1 MHEKAGQALPGFPL
15 RFVCSSIAA
24 LMVLLLAVEP
34 AANAADEAPKDSSLA
49 LTYHATEH
57 YRLGTDADAAT
68 VAEYK
73 LVLEACWPLFEAFFG
88 GAPRLKKDAKLDV
101 FFLTTQAGWQT
112 KMKEDGVGVPAGAGG
127 YYNPGNKTVYLWK
140 QPTLY
145 TTRQLLIHEA
155 MHQFHYLACC
165 NNVGPKD
172 VWYIEGIVEHMSRH
186 YWDGKKLTLGVI
198 PFCSLEDYP
207 RLALEAFS
215 HDGYDLNA
223 MVNSARESTRPEQW
237 ALVRYLML
245 ADEGKHAKNWA
256 KLCKKLDGGQS
267 AKNTFKSTIGDPNKL
282 QPQIR
287 KWLGTQ
293 QEPFVPVWNEW
304 QGQGSNAVTGTST
317 VTSAC
322 RTRDD
327 ADQISATLTVPDGSW
342 KGGLLIFESGESY
355 TVALLNDGGG
365 FSINQRANSAW
376 TVLKTGQAPA
386 AGEGR
391 YRLSAVREAKE
402 VTISAND
409 TVLARLPIAGSKLGV
424 CLENCTLAFSSIEW
438 K

>member
-1 MHEKAGQALPGFPL
+1 M
-15 RFVCSSIAA
+15 RFLVSSMAA
-24 LMVLLLAVEP
+24 LIVLLLAVEP
-34 AANAADEAPKDSSLA
+34 AVDADEAPKDSA
-49 LTYHATEH
+49 LVLSYHTTEH

-68 VAEYK
+68 AAEYK

-88 GAPRLKKDAKLDV
+88 GAPKLKKDEKLDV
-101 FFLTTQAGWQT
+101 FFLATQAGWQT

-155 MHQFHYLACC
+155 MHQFHYIACC

-207 RLALEAFS
+207 KLALELFS
-215 HDGYDLNA
+215 RDDYDLDA
-223 MVNSARESTRPEQW
+223 MVSGTRDSTRPEQW
-237 ALVRYLML
+237 ALVRYLLL

-256 KLCKKLDGGQS
+256 KLCKKLDSGQS
-267 AKNTFKSTIGDPNKL
+267 AKNTFKSTIGDPKKL
-282 QPQIR
+282 KPQIR
-287 KWLGTQ
+287 EWLGTQ

-304 QGQGSNAVTGTST
+304 QGQGSNAVHGTST

-322 RTRDD
+322 RTRVD
-327 ADQISATLTVPDGSW
+327 ATEIGATFTPPEGTW
-342 KGGLLIFESGESY
+342 KGGLLVYESGDEY
-355 TVALLNDGGG
+355 TVALLNSGGG
-365 FSINQRANSAW
+365 FSINRRAGNAW
-376 TVLKTGQAPA
+376 TVLASGSAPA
-386 AGEGR
+386 HEGS
-391 YRLSAVREAKE
+391 YRLKAVRNGEE

-409 TVLARLPIAGSKLGV
+409 TLIARLPIKGSKLGV
-424 CLENCTLAFSSIEW
+424 CLENCTLAFSAIEW

>member
-1 MHEKAGQALPGFPL
+1 MEFSVRLVPSCLA
-15 RFVCSSIAA
+15 
-24 LMVLLLAVEP
+24 VLLVLLAAQP
-34 AANAADEAPKDSSLA
+34 AIRSDEKPKDSSLA
-49 LTYHATEH
+49 LVFHATEH

-73 LVLEACWPLFEAFFG
+73 LVLEACWPLFESFFG
-88 GAPRLKKDAKLDV
+88 CAPKLKKGEKLDV
-101 FFLTTQAGWQT
+101 FFLTTREGWQA
-112 KMKEDGVGVPAGAGG
+112 KMKEDGVAVPAGAGG

-172 VWYIEGIVEHMSRH
+172 EWYIEGIVEHFSRH
-186 YWDGKKLTLGVI
+186 YWDGKELTPGVI

-207 RLALEAFS
+207 RLALELFRR
-215 HDGYDLNA
+215 DDYDLPG
-223 MVNSARESTRPEQW
+223 MVSSARESTRAEQW

-245 ADEGKHAKNWA
+245 GDEGKYAKNWA

-267 AKNTFKSTIGDPNKL
+267 AKNTFKSTIGDPKKL
-282 QPQIR
+282 LPQIR
-287 KWLGTQ
+287 KWLETQ

-304 QGQGSNAVTGTST
+304 QGQGPNAVVGTST

-322 RTRDD
+322 RTRLD
-327 ADQISATLTVPDGSW
+327 ATEISATFAAPEAAW
-342 KGGLLIFESGESY
+342 KGGLLVFESGDDY
-355 TVALLNDGGG
+355 TVALLNNSGG
-365 FSINQRANSAW
+365 FSINRRANDAW
-376 TVLKTGQAPA
+376 TVLKAGQAPA
-386 AGEGR
+386 AQGGK
-391 YRLSAVREAKE
+391 YALKAVREGEE
-402 VTISAND
+402 VTFSANG
-409 TVLARLPIAGSKLGV
+409 TELARLPVKGGKLGV
-424 CLENCTLAFSSIEW
+424 CLEDCTLRFSAIEW